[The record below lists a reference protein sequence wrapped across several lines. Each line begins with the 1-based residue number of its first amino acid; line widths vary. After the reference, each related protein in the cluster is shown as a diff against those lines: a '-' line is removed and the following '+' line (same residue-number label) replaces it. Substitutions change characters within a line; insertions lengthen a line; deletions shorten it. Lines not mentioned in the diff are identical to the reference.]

1 MHLASNLTAG
11 VLLISLALP
20 LAPSY
25 AATQGASCVKA
36 GATQTTAGKKFTCVK
51 SGKKLVW
58 SKGVTVVKPIPTP
71 TTSATPT
78 PTPIPTPTPVPTPTP
93 TATPKLAFD
102 PTKPKQ
108 GDSCVRN
115 SDDVIGYKPN
125 LELVLLMCNG
135 FDDKY
140 FPRPDGN
147 LVDQTTGKIVLGP
160 LGSLKA
166 TLEYRTQSN
175 STQKPISLITN
186 PLELAAASQ
195 CKIADAG
202 PVGDIANNP
211 QKHFVSGFPLYPERA
226 LLSKSPTIQVIA
238 IDFTDLQGSNSPAD
252 DLKETTAFVSD
263 FYQKQ
268 STNPIQLKWSI
279 PKSYFRMP
287 KTIADYDLSG
297 DLFKGGFNPEKAFS
311 YVREAISQ
319 VDTSIDFTDASII
332 AVVVPPQVT
341 RKQIGTFVA
350 QAGEPSQA
358 FRTNEKNIFNV
369 LIMGGPAGDKNYE
382 LLNWTHET
390 GHMFG
395 LTDVRDTSDPT
406 NQDSSDL
413 GVFDLM
419 NSMVAPELLAW
430 HRFLLG
436 VLNDDQVRCVAGSSI
451 TTHLLVPVEKITTDT
466 KMVVVPVSKYKA
478 IIVESRRNL
487 GYDTSLGTLSEGAII
502 YTLDTT
508 IPYRKSPLKIVSPV
522 SATDLKWRRDS
533 ALKLNQSSTVWG
545 YKISVIESGDFG
557 DVIKIEKID

>member
-1 MHLASNLTAG
+1 MRRLRFILSLSLVASLFSMPALAA
-11 VLLISLALP
+11 
-20 LAPSY
+20 
-25 AATQGASCVKA
+25 VKA
-36 GATQTTAGKKFTCVK
+36 GSACNKLNGISYSAGFKYTCIK

-58 SKGVTVVKPIPTP
+58 SKGVKVSTPSPTP
-71 TTSATPT
+71 APTPAPTPT
-78 PTPIPTPTPVPTPTP
+78 PTPSPTPTP
-93 TATPKLAFD
+93 TPTPNPKPKLD
-102 PTKPKQ
+102 PSKPKES
-108 GDSCVRN
+108 GNCVAN
-115 SDDVIGYKPN
+115 SVDVIGYSRD
-125 LELVLLMCNG
+125 EVLVVLMCNTW
-135 FDDKY
+135 DNRY
-140 FPRPDGN
+140 TPRPGAQQ
-147 LVDQTTGKIVLGP
+147 VDQTTGKIVLGP

-175 STQKPISLITN
+175 ATQKPSSVITK
-186 PLELAAASQ
+186 PSELADVSQ

-202 PVGDIANNP
+202 PFGDIPNNP

-226 LLSKSPTIQVIA
+226 VLSKSPTIQVIA

-252 DLKETTAFVSD
+252 DFKETTAFVSD

-268 STNPIQLKWSI
+268 STNPIQVKWSI

-287 KTIADYDLSG
+287 KPIADYDLSG

-319 VDTSIDFTDASII
+319 VDASIDFSDASII

-369 LIMGGPAGDKNYE
+369 LIMGGPAGEKSYE
-382 LLNWTHET
+382 LLNWAHET

-413 GVFDLM
+413 GVYDLM

-430 HRFLLG
+430 QRFLLG
-436 VLNDDQVRCVAGSSI
+436 VLNDDQVRCVASSSI
-451 TTHLLVPVEKITTDT
+451 TTHLLVPVERITTDT
-466 KMVVVPVSKYKA
+466 KMVVVPISKYRA

-487 GYDTSLGTLSEGAII
+487 GYDTSLGTLSEGAIV

-508 IPYRKSPLKIVSPV
+508 IPYRKSPLKIVSPA

-533 ALKLNQSSTVWG
+533 ALKLNQSLTVWG
-545 YKISVIESGDFG
+545 YKITNIESGDFG
-557 DVIKIEKID
+557 DVVKVEKIG

>member
-1 MHLASNLTAG
+1 MRRLRFILSLSLVASLFSMPALAA
-11 VLLISLALP
+11 
-20 LAPSY
+20 
-25 AATQGASCVKA
+25 VKA
-36 GATQTTAGKKFTCVK
+36 GSACNKLNGISYSAGFKYTCIK

-58 SKGVTVVKPIPTP
+58 SKGVKVSTPSPTP
-71 TTSATPT
+71 
-78 PTPIPTPTPVPTPTP
+78 
-93 TATPKLAFD
+93 
-102 PTKPKQ
+102 
-108 GDSCVRN
+108 
-115 SDDVIGYKPN
+115 
-125 LELVLLMCNG
+125 
-135 FDDKY
+135 
-140 FPRPDGN
+140 
-147 LVDQTTGKIVLGP
+147 GKIVLGP
-160 LGSLKA
+160 FGSLSL
-166 TLEYRTQSN
+166 TLEYRAQSN
-175 STQKPISLITN
+175 TTQKPSSVITK
-186 PLELAAASQ
+186 PSDLADVSQ

-202 PVGDIANNP
+202 PFGDISNNP

-226 LLSKSPTIQVIA
+226 VLSKSPTIQVIA

-268 STNPIQLKWSI
+268 STNPIQVKWSI

-287 KTIADYDLSG
+287 KSIADYDLSG

-311 YVREAISQ
+311 YVREAINQ
-319 VDTSIDFTDASII
+319 VDASIDFTDASII

-350 QAGEPSQA
+350 IAGEPSQA

-369 LIMGGPAGDKNYE
+369 LIMSGPAGEKSYE

-430 HRFLLG
+430 QRFLLG
-436 VLNDDQVRCVAGSSI
+436 VLNDDQVRCVASSSM
-451 TTHLLVPVEKITTDT
+451 TTHLLAPVERITTDT
-466 KMVVVPVSKYKA
+466 KMVVIPISKYKA

-487 GYDTSLGTLSEGAII
+487 GYDTSLGTLSEGAIV

-508 IPYRKSPLKIVSPV
+508 IPYRKSPLKIVSPT

-533 ALKLNQSSTVWG
+533 ALKLNQSLTVWG
-545 YKISVIESGDFG
+545 YKITNIESGDFG
-557 DVIKIEKID
+557 DVVKVEKIG

>member
-1 MHLASNLTAG
+1 M
-11 VLLISLALP
+11 
-20 LAPSY
+20 
-25 AATQGASCVKA
+25 
-36 GATQTTAGKKFTCVK
+36 
-51 SGKKLVW
+51 
-58 SKGVTVVKPIPTP
+58 
-71 TTSATPT
+71 
-78 PTPIPTPTPVPTPTP
+78 
-93 TATPKLAFD
+93 
-102 PTKPKQ
+102 
-108 GDSCVRN
+108 
-115 SDDVIGYKPN
+115 IGYKPN
-125 LELVLLMCNG
+125 LELVLLMCNQ

-147 LVDQTTGKIVLGP
+147 LVDQTTGKIVLGL

-175 STQKPISLITN
+175 ATQKPSSVISKSS
-186 PLELAAASQ
+186 ELADVSQ

-202 PVGDIANNP
+202 PFGDIPNNP
-211 QKHFVSGFPLYPERA
+211 QRHFVSGFPLYPERA

-268 STNPIQLKWSI
+268 STNPIQVKWSI

-287 KTIADYDLSG
+287 KPLADYDLSG
-297 DLFKGGFNPEKAFS
+297 VLFKGGFNPEKAFS
-311 YVREAISQ
+311 YVREAIGQ
-319 VDTSIDFTDASII
+319 VDSSIDFSDASII

-358 FRTNEKNIFNV
+358 FRTNEKSIFNV
-369 LIMGGPAGDKNYE
+369 LIMGGPTGDKAFE
-382 LLNWTHET
+382 FLNWTHET

-413 GVFDLM
+413 GVYDLM

-430 HRFLLG
+430 HKFLLG

-451 TTHLLVPVEKITTDT
+451 TTHLLAPVERMTTDT
-466 KMVVVPVSKYKA
+466 KMVVIPVSKYRA

-487 GYDTSLGTLSEGAII
+487 GYDTSLGTLSEGAIV

-508 IPYRKSPLKIVSPV
+508 IPYRKSPLKIVSPA

-533 ALKLNQSSTVWG
+533 ALKLNQSLTVWG
-545 YKISVIESGDFG
+545 YKITNIESGDFG
-557 DVIKIEKID
+557 DVVKVEKIG

>member
-1 MHLASNLTAG
+1 MQLASTLTAG

-20 LAPSY
+20 LAPSF

-36 GATQTTAGKKFTCVK
+36 GATQTTGGKKFTCVK

-71 TTSATPT
+71 TTSPT
-78 PTPIPTPTPVPTPTP
+78 PMPTPMPTTTPKPTPTP
-93 TATPKLAFD
+93 TATPTLAFD

-125 LELVLLMCNG
+125 LELVLLMCNQ

-175 STQKPISLITN
+175 TTQKPISLITN
-186 PLELAAASQ
+186 PSELAAVSQ

-202 PVGDIANNP
+202 PFGDIPNNP
-211 QKHFVSGFPLYPERA
+211 QRHFVSGFPLYPERA

-268 STNPIQLKWSI
+268 STNSIQLKWSI

-350 QAGEPSQA
+350 HAGEPSQE

-369 LIMGGPAGDKNYE
+369 LIMGGPTGDKNFE

-436 VLNDDQVRCVAGSSI
+436 LLNDDQVRCVAGSSI

-508 IPYRKSPLKIVSPV
+508 IPYRKSPLKIVSPT

-533 ALKLNQSSTVWG
+533 ALKLNQSLTVWG
-545 YKISVIESGDFG
+545 YKITVIESGDFG